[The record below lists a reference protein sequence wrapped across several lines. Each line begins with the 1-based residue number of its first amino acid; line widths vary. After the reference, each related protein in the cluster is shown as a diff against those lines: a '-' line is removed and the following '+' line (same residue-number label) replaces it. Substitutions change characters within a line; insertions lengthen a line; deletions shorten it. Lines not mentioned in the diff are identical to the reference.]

1 MGNNSSDPRTQGET
15 STKETKYQ
23 KAVRQMDKTWSNLS
37 DAEKYSFVVY
47 RAIECQKAWG
57 KIKQKPNVDQKDI

>member
-1 MGNNSSDPRTQGET
+1 MGNNSSDPRTQRET

-23 KAVRQMDKTWSNLS
+23 KAVRQMDQTRSNLS
-37 DAEKYSFVVY
+37 DAEKYSLAVY
-47 RAIECQKAWG
+47 RAIECQKALG